1 MLASYM
7 NNTDISQYLLNEIM
21 RRKLQKMAVLPYGER
36 EMSGTIFNY
45 VWDYG
50 VPYEECLAPVC
61 AIFDLWD
68 DSVPYKECLAISG
81 YVSDD
86 SVP

>member
-45 VWDYG
+45 V
-50 VPYEECLAPVC
+50 
-61 AIFDLWD
+61 
-68 DSVPYKECLAISG
+68 
-81 YVSDD
+81 
-86 SVP
+86 